1 MEYGLGAGQITP
13 MAGDVSFVEV
23 IFAKSVDEA
32 EDHRT
37 ILEGR
42 AIPAFVEPAPVEP
55 SRSGVAVLVPS
66 DRLVEASEA
75 LTMNAHDDI
84 ENDSNILDN
93 PGIDGLGEDTVIEP
107 LIEDDDHDVDLVD
120 EDRES
125 VDSEDNT
132 LYREDDDDF

>member
-37 ILEGR
+37 ILEER
-42 AIPAFVEPAPVEP
+42 SIPAFVERAPEKP
-55 SRSGVAVLVPS
+55 SQSGVAVLVPS
-66 DRLVEASEA
+66 DRLVEASEV
-75 LTMNAHDDI
+75 LTINAHDDVAI
-84 ENDSNILDN
+84 DSNNLDH
-93 PGIDGLGEDTVIEP
+93 PDLDAPEEDALIDP
-107 LIEDDDHDVDLVD
+107 PIEDDDLDVDLVD

-125 VDSEDNT
+125 LDSEDDS
-132 LYREDDDDF
+132 LYGEDDDDF